1 MTRAAVIF
9 TLVFTW
15 FAVAIAS
22 YSQLDAAEA
31 VPTDGYGNPLA
42 AAR

>member
-31 VPTDGYGNPLA
+31 GPVDGYGRVVE